1 MEVLERI
8 QAWHKAQVE
17 RGRDPALGVRIET
30 LRERPGWSV
39 QIDLSGTPLS
49 GLKLAPYR
57 EGATDRDWLAYR
69 IKEDRFEGIGDPTKL
84 PAPPFAFLY
93 LADRTPARR
102 AGAYTALVRVQG
114 ALLGPCAGFYL
125 RHRLRELAERFGHL
139 LAVPAAR
146 GSEGPRFPVRV
157 VESEY
162 PVGPGGLRPEIS
174 VQARV
179 EAAA

>member
-8 QAWHKAQVE
+8 QAWHKAQLE

-69 IKEDRFEGIGDPTKL
+69 IKDVPDIEVIGSARHGLEAVELIQKLRRTAERIGDCQAGCRTNAQPHSRERSDGRFESLQRVVDNFRRRVI
-84 PAPPFAFLY
+84 A
-93 LADRTPARR
+93 ARE
-102 AGAYTALVRVQG
+102 VEF
-114 ALLGPCAGFYL
+114 ALLQRPTQ
-125 RHRLRELAERFGHL
+125 EFGN
-139 LAVPAAR
+139 
-146 GSEGPRFPVRV
+146 
-157 VESEY
+157 VEI
-162 PVGPGGLRPEIS
+162 V
-174 VQARV
+174 
-179 EAAA
+179 